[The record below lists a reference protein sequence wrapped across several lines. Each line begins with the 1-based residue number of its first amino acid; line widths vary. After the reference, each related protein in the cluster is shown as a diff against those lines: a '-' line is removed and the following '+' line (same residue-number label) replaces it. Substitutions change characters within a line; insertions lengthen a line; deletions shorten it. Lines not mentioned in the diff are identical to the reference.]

1 MDNSFTYEYL
11 PYRGLTKEALKFY
24 DIKTKI
30 DSEGKPIA
38 VGFTMPNGDIK
49 VRRLETKEFYW
60 MPGTD
65 QKKAGLFGR
74 DKFEPG
80 RHKYIT
86 VTEGYEDAVSLYQA
100 TDGPVVSVHSATTAY
115 TDCVGDREFLNAY
128 ERIYLAFDADQPGR
142 EATERVAKLFDPS
155 KVYVVKFSRR
165 KDANEYVVNGETDEL
180 RKIWWA
186 SKQYLP
192 RNIISSFSEFEREIF
207 KPRPVGIP
215 YPFPTLTKMTYGI
228 RTGEGVLLTA
238 LEKVGK
244 TELMHAFL
252 YQLLK
257 ETTSPIG
264 AFFLEESAQRTAQA
278 LGGIHLQKPVHL
290 PDCGI
295 SDVEVFN
302 AFKTAV
308 GQDDR
313 LYCFNHFGSTD
324 PSEFLDTVRFLVTAR
339 GCRYILLDHLSVIL
353 SGLQGED
360 ERKALDFIST
370 RLEMMLKELDFS
382 LIVVSHVNDEGK
394 TRGSRW
400 MTKMFDITIGAFRD
414 LQALDP
420 IERRTIKL
428 NVLYNRFCSNT
439 GPAGN
444 VWYNP
449 DTGTLT
455 EINGE
460 REELSQI
467 QANDNDQSFDLPYR
481 YGVKGV
487 ETVAA

>member
-1 MDNSFTYEYL
+1 MDDTFTYEHL
-11 PYRGLTKEALKFY
+11 PYRGLTKEVLKFY
-24 DIKTKI
+24 DMKTKI
-30 DSEGKPIA
+30 DSEGKPVA
-38 VGFTMPNGDIK
+38 VGYTMPNGNIK
-49 VRRLETKEFYW
+49 VRKLDNKEFYW
-60 MPGTD
+60 MPGSDLKT
-65 QKKAGLFGR
+65 AGLFGM
-74 DKFEPG
+74 DKFE
-80 RHKYIT
+80 HSKFKYIT
-86 VTEGYEDAVSLYQA
+86 ITEGYEDAASIYQV
-100 TDGPVVSVHSATTAY
+100 TQGPAVSVHSAATAVN
-115 TDCVGDREFLNAY
+115 DVIVDRPKLNEY
-128 ERIYLAFDADQPGR
+128 ERIYLAFDSDAPGR
-142 EATERVAKLFDPS
+142 EATEKVARLFDPS
-155 KVYVVKFSRR
+155 KVFVVKFDRR
-165 KDANEYVVNGETDEL
+165 KDANEYVVNGESDDL

-252 YQLLK
+252 YQLLR
-257 ETTSPIG
+257 ETDVPIG

-290 PDCGI
+290 PDCGVG
-295 SDVEVFN
+295 DVEVFD
-302 AFKTAV
+302 AFKEAV
-308 GQDDR
+308 KVDDR
-313 LYCFNHFGSTD
+313 LFCFNHFGSTD

-428 NVLYNRFCSNT
+428 NVMYNRFCSNT

-449 DTGTLT
+449 ETGTLT
-455 EINGE
+455 EINGV
-460 REELSQI
+460 EELSQA

-481 YGVKGV
+481 HGTKGL
-487 ETVAA
+487 ETFKAA

>member
-1 MDNSFTYEYL
+1 
-11 PYRGLTKEALKFY
+11 
-24 DIKTKI
+24 
-30 DSEGKPIA
+30 
-38 VGFTMPNGDIK
+38 
-49 VRRLETKEFYW
+49 
-60 MPGTD
+60 
-65 QKKAGLFGR
+65 
-74 DKFEPG
+74 
-80 RHKYIT
+80 
-86 VTEGYEDAVSLYQA
+86 
-100 TDGPVVSVHSATTAY
+100 
-115 TDCVGDREFLNAY
+115 
-128 ERIYLAFDADQPGR
+128 
-142 EATERVAKLFDPS
+142 
-155 KVYVVKFSRR
+155 
-165 KDANEYVVNGETDEL
+165 
-180 RKIWWA
+180 
-186 SKQYLP
+186 
-192 RNIISSFSEFEREIF
+192 
-207 KPRPVGIP
+207 
-215 YPFPTLTKMTYGI
+215 MTYGI

-252 YQLLK
+252 YQLLR
-257 ETTSPIG
+257 ETNSPIG

-290 PDCGI
+290 PDCGVT
-295 SDVEVFN
+295 DVEVFD
-302 AFKTAV
+302 AFKEAV
-308 GQDDR
+308 KVDDR
-313 LYCFNHFGSTD
+313 LFCFNHFGSTD

-414 LQALDP
+414 LQAVDP

-428 NVLYNRFCSNT
+428 NVMYNRFCSNT

-449 DTGTLT
+449 ETGTLT
-455 EINGE
+455 EIDGVTE
-460 REELSQI
+460 FPETKTD
-467 QANDNDQSFDLPYR
+467 ANNKSGKVRGRHGASD
-481 YGVKGV
+481 
-487 ETVAA
+487 VALLAA